1 MEEGTRLLERA
12 LAMRRPGPYQVQA
25 AIAAVHDRASSAE
38 TTDWREIVGLYAAL
52 QTLAPSAV
60 VELNR
65 AVALAFAE
73 GPAAGLAELDRVGA
87 RGSLVEYHLFHA
99 ARAAPPRAPPS
110 APASD
115 DVLRP
120 PRPTAGPS
128 SWPRTGPSDVSS
140 LGAWPTSAAGPG
152 SPRRPLAGPP
162 A

>member
-1 MEEGTRLLERA
+1 
-12 LAMRRPGPYQVQA
+12 MRRPGPYQVQA

-99 ARAAPPRAPPS
+99 ARADLLRRLGRRAE
-110 APASD
+110 AATAYRRALQLATNRAERRFLARRLA
-115 DVLRP
+115 DVGGRP
-120 PRPTAGPS
+120 G
-128 SWPRTGPSDVSS
+128 
-140 LGAWPTSAAGPG
+140 
-152 SPRRPLAGPP
+152 
-162 A
+162 